1 MKQVWSQNVPSEN
14 SRNVFCVLSES
25 WILCQED
32 THKLSKNLV
41 NSLPKKKNMITEVF
55 HLHVFKKKNL
65 NHIYISSGRL
75 LDAEMVKEIHLLPDK
90 ICTAL

>member
-1 MKQVWSQNVPSEN
+1 MSRRYAQTKQEPGKQ
-14 SRNVFCVLSES
+14 FA
-25 WILCQED
+25 
-32 THKLSKNLV
+32 
-41 NSLPKKKNMITEVF
+41 KKKNMITEVF